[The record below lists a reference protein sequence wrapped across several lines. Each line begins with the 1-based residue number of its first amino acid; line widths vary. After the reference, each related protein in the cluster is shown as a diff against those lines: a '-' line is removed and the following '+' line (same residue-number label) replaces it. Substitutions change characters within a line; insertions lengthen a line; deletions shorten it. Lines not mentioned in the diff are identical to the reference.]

1 MTDTMLASPLLVL
14 AVIVPVAG
22 VLLSVAMGGPHVERI
37 ALRTIPVGL
46 GVAIAIAA
54 EVAHVGPLVYR
65 LGIGHRRSASRCAPT
80 GCRRSCWSSR
90 RSSSAWWR

>member
-1 MTDTMLASPLLVL
+1 MADTMLASPLLVL

-46 GVAIAIAA
+46 GVRSRS
-54 EVAHVGPLVYR
+54 P
-65 LGIGHRRSASRCAPT
+65 RR
-80 GCRRSCWSSR
+80 
-90 RSSSAWWR
+90 WRT